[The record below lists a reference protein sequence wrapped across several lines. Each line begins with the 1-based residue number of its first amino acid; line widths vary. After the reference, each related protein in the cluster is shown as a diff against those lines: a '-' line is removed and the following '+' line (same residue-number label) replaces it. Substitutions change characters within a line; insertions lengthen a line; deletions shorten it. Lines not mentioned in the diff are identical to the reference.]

1 MHELTKQF
9 LESEYTF
16 IRALSEDRQTI
27 LVCNGNTSELYV
39 KKRVDAKTA
48 SLYEKLLN
56 KTISALPRVVQVI
69 NDGGSS
75 IVMMEFVN
83 GLPLD
88 KIIEQ
93 DGPMP
98 SRQAKQYLSVLCG
111 CVKELH
117 SLKIIHRDIT
127 ASNIIISGQSCYL
140 IDLGIARE
148 KKGEQRTDTQILGTV
163 GYAAPEQ
170 FGFEQ
175 SDERTDIYALGT
187 VFHFMLTGALPN
199 QQTYKGREREII
211 KKCTAIDRQKRYQS
225 ISELEAALSGKNKK
239 KRLQLLAVAA
249 SIICFFAL
257 SLFTGRLLLKK
268 QLPALLDY
276 STPPYNVAQPPPSS
290 AALTD
295 KTMTRN
301 AYEQI
306 QTGMTYDEVVRIAG
320 NPSYSNSDVKSMGIR
335 YQNYTWTGT
344 TPMANAV
351 ILFQNG
357 KVVGKSQYGLQ

>member
-9 LESEYTF
+9 LENEYTF
-16 IRALSEDRQTI
+16 IRALSEDQQTV
-27 LVCNGNTSELYV
+27 LVCRANTSQLYV
-39 KKRVDAKTA
+39 KKRVDEKTA
-48 SLYEKLLN
+48 TLYEKLLN
-56 KTISALPRVVQVI
+56 QTICALPRVVQVI
-69 NDGGSS
+69 KDGDSS
-75 IVMMEFVN
+75 IVIMEFVN
-83 GLPLD
+83 GLPLYQ
-88 KIIEQ
+88 KIEQ

-98 SRQAKQYLSVLCG
+98 ARQSKQYLSVLCG

-117 SLKIIHRDIT
+117 SLGIIHRDIT
-127 ASNIIISGQSCYL
+127 ASNIIISGDSCYL

-148 KKGEQRTDTQILGTV
+148 KKHEQRADTQILGTV

-199 QQTYKGREREII
+199 QQPYKGREKEII
-211 KKCTAIDRQKRYQS
+211 KKCTAIDRQKRYQT

-239 KRLQLLAVAA
+239 KRIQILTMVAIA
-249 SIICFFAL
+249 ICFFAL
-257 SLFTGRLLLKK
+257 SLFTGHVLLKK

-276 STPPYNVAQPPPSS
+276 STPPYRVAQPPSSS
-290 AALTD
+290 AALED
-295 KTMTRN
+295 KTMTRT
-301 AYEQI
+301 AYNQI

-320 NPSYSNSDVKSMGIR
+320 NPSYSNSDVKNMGIR
-335 YQNYTWTGT
+335 YQSYTWKGAS
-344 TPMANAV
+344 PAANAV